1 MARDISDDE
10 ALTNL
15 AKISHTQINLKLI
28 YSTFLQKLLSSAL
41 IVMLLKQ
48 VLIYLKHI
56 CVFMSDSNVIF

>member
-28 YSTFLQKLLSSAL
+28 YSTFLQKMLSSAL

-48 VLIYLKHI
+48 VLIYLKYI

>member
-1 MARDISDDE
+1 MARDIRDDE
-10 ALTNL
+10 ALTNF
-15 AKISHTQINLKLI
+15 AKISHTRINLII